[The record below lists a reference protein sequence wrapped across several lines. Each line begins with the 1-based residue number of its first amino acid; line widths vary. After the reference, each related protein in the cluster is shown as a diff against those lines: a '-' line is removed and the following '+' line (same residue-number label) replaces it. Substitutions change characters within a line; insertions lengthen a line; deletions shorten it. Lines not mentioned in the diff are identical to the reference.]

1 MSTTNNSLAI
11 KTRPGTGTTSSQA
24 VRRNGGVP
32 GILFGHG
39 SAPTAIELDAK
50 AFDELLHAGGKNHL
64 LEITIDGGKK
74 DTALIREVQRD
85 PLTRR
90 VIHADLQRVSATE
103 EITASLP
110 LVAVGTPDGVKND
123 GGVMDLV
130 LRTVEVKGPA
140 NALPDALEADVSALK
155 IHDHLT
161 AGDVKLPAKI
171 KLDMDPHTILISIE
185 ASRVESEAAADET
198 AAAEV
203 AAADVP
209 TVAESEAPESV

>member
-1 MSTTNNSLAI
+1 MSTTTNSLAI
-11 KTRPGTGTTSSQA
+11 KTRAATGTTSSNA
-24 VRRNGGVP
+24 VRKSGGVP
-32 GILFGHG
+32 GVLFGHG

-74 DTALIREVQRD
+74 DTALIRDVQRD
-85 PLTRR
+85 PMTRR

-110 LVAVGTPDGVKND
+110 LVAVGVPDGVKNG

-130 LRTVEVKGPA
+130 LRTVDVKGPA
-140 NALPDALEADVSALK
+140 NALPDGLEADVSALK
-155 IHDHLT
+155 VHDHLT

-185 ASRVESEAAADET
+185 ASRVEADSEAD
-198 AAAEV
+198 AAE
-203 AAADVP
+203 AAPDVP
-209 TVAESEAPESV
+209 TVAETEAPESA